1 MESNTKEHLLIAPAM
16 TTRSTDI
23 QQHSTTNAKQQG
35 QRNYHDRDKQQK
47 GKAFRKKAQGNS
59 CPISDNPV
67 LAESRSQNRP
77 LQFGVWWTNGGQ
89 SRKSVSMAARCQVLK
104 AIDGMKVALKK
115 ESCLW
120 FEVSALLERILILIL
135 ILIPKLIL
143 IIILILILRQ
153 AGG

>member
-47 GKAFRKKAQGNS
+47 GKAFRKKAQGN
-59 CPISDNPV
+59 
-67 LAESRSQNRP
+67 
-77 LQFGVWWTNGGQ
+77 
-89 SRKSVSMAARCQVLK
+89 RCQVLK